1 MAKADLL
8 RARDA
13 LDALVRKSDTRE
25 SEVSAVVFEILQ
37 AAGYAQGQQ
46 EARLPETSMR
56 LDATFEA
63 RIEDKT
69 ERVGVEVRGMRGNV
83 SGQTV
88 YRAQDLVRKDLLD
101 RVLIVSLGG
110 YSQLARERAEE
121 GLLGKVDLLDARD
134 LRIWINKRIAIEDEA
149 NLPIP
154 SILKRALRAMALHL
168 ATAPA
173 EMGEVEWRMMEQLLG
188 EVFEGLGFDTEV
200 TQSAKDGGYDVRLKD
215 RDAKVYLVE
224 VKHWQTKAGSG
235 VVKRFV
241 EVNAKG
247 GSAAGLILSTGGFA
261 DCIFEG
267 LIELQNTA
275 IHLGDR
281 SKVAALC
288 KAFYRAE
295 TQLWQSDDDLPALLL
310 GGTTRLTEPPPK
322 LAAPSDLATAI

>member
-101 RVLIVSLGG
+101 RVLIVSG
-110 YSQLARERAEE
+110 
-121 GLLGKVDLLDARD
+121 
-134 LRIWINKRIAIEDEA
+134 
-149 NLPIP
+149 
-154 SILKRALRAMALHL
+154 
-168 ATAPA
+168 PA
-173 EMGEVEWRMMEQLLG
+173 HTEFQQLL
-188 EVFEGLGFDTEV
+188 VITNFCRHGLTGPPG
-200 TQSAKDGGYDVRLKD
+200 QN
-215 RDAKVYLVE
+215 
-224 VKHWQTKAGSG
+224 Q
-235 VVKRFV
+235 
-241 EVNAKG
+241 
-247 GSAAGLILSTGGFA
+247 LSIRVGA
-261 DCIFEG
+261 
-267 LIELQNTA
+267 
-275 IHLGDR
+275 
-281 SKVAALC
+281 
-288 KAFYRAE
+288 
-295 TQLWQSDDDLPALLL
+295 
-310 GGTTRLTEPPPK
+310 
-322 LAAPSDLATAI
+322 